1 MAAKPKKDSYA
12 ARNVL
17 SEKMAK
23 AAGAKNKMK
32 AQGAKIG
39 TSATSGY
46 GKKGKK

>member
-1 MAAKPKKDSYA
+1 MAVKPKKDSYA
-12 ARNVL
+12 ARNVA

-39 TSATSGY
+39 SSATSSY
-46 GKKGKK
+46 NKRGKK